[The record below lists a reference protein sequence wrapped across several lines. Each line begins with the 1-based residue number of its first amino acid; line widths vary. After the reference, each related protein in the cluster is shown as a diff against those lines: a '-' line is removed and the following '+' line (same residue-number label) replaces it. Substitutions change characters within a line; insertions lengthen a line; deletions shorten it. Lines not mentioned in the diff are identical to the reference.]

1 MKIKEEKLNKI
12 KDDQLQQVQQQ
23 QQELNNLFTNVGF
36 LETQK
41 HNLLHQISTLSKTVD
56 EYKAELEKEYGSVN
70 INVNTGEYKP
80 IETEQP
86 TLKVVEDVE

>member
-1 MKIKEEKLNKI
+1 MKIKEE
-12 KDDQLQQVQQQ
+12 QLKTIQDQ
-23 QQELNNLFTNVGF
+23 QQEINSLFSNVGF

-41 HNLLHQISTLSKTVD
+41 HNLLHQISTLSQTID

-80 IETEQP
+80 IEKEQP
-86 TLKVVEDVE
+86 TLNVVENA